1 VFHKGSL
8 KFILGLR
15 GSRNHFATLWCAM
28 FSFTLCQLSDLLA
41 VGKIGMVNFYQ
52 SGVISNL
59 LNGMFTHLFIS

>member
-1 VFHKGSL
+1 
-8 KFILGLR
+8 
-15 GSRNHFATLWCAM
+15 M

-52 SGVISNL
+52 SGVIGNL